1 MSNLKQLSAR
11 ERINLLL
18 DDNSFV
24 EIGAFVH
31 ARSTD
36 FNMTSIDT
44 PADGVITG
52 YGVIDGNLV
61 YVYSQDASVMNG
73 AIGEM
78 HAKKIS
84 RMYELAL
91 KVGAPVIGLIDCAGM
106 RLQEATDALNA
117 FGELYFKQTMASGVV
132 PQISAI
138 FGACGG
144 GVAMIPALTDFT
156 LMTRE
161 NARLFVN
168 TPNALENNDISKCD
182 TSSCD
187 YQSSVAGTVDYV
199 GDSEEDVLARIRMLI
214 SLLPA
219 NCDDEGEAVVCTDD
233 LNRENSVLASVKD
246 TAYILQDISDGHV
259 YFELKPDYAPEMVTA
274 FIRLNGMTVGAVANR
289 TEFLGEDGTVAKTE
303 PASLSSDGAVKAAEF
318 VSFCD
323 AFSIPVLT
331 LVNVEG
337 YKATMDE
344 EKTIAKACAKL
355 THAFAD
361 ATVPKVTVIIDKAF
375 GSAYLA
381 MNSRH
386 IGADMVYAYP
396 DAQIGMMNAQSAVK
410 IMYAHEIKESDN
422 ARQLIAD
429 KASEFEKMQNSPVSA
444 AARGY
449 VDDIIEPAA
458 TRKRVIAAFEMLY
471 TKREDRPA
479 KKHGTI

>member
-11 ERINLLL
+11 ERIDLLL

-36 FNMTSIDT
+36 FNMTSIET

-52 YGVIDGNLV
+52 YGIIDGNLV

-78 HAKKIS
+78 HAKKITKL
-84 RMYELAL
+84 YELAL
-91 KVGAPVIGLIDCAGM
+91 KVGAPVIGLVDCAGM

-117 FGELYFKQTMASGVV
+117 FGQLYFKQTMASGVI
-132 PQISAI
+132 PQITAI
-138 FGACGG
+138 FGTCGG

-156 LMTRE
+156 FMTKA

-168 TPNALENNDISKCD
+168 TPNALDNNEISKCD
-182 TSSCD
+182 TSSCE
-187 YQSSVAGTVDYV
+187 YQSTVCGAVDYA
-199 GDSEEDVLARIRMLI
+199 GEDEEDVLSKIRVLI

-219 NCDDEGEAVVCTDD
+219 NCDDESDYTDCADD
-233 LNRENSVLASVKD
+233 LNRENPALADVKD
-246 TAYILQDISDGHV
+246 TAYILSDISDQNMF
-259 YFELKPDYAPEMVTA
+259 FEVKADFAKEMVTG
-274 FIRLNGMTVGAVANR
+274 FIKLNGMTVGAVANR
-289 TEFLGEDGTVAKTE
+289 SEFLGADGTVEKT
-303 PASLSSDGAVKAAEF
+303 ADSVLTTDGAYKAARF
-318 VSFCD
+318 VDFCD

-337 YKATMDE
+337 YKATKDE
-344 EKTIAKACAKL
+344 EKTIARASAKL
-355 THAFAD
+355 TYAFAN
-361 ATVPKVTVIIDKAF
+361 ATVPKVTVVIDKAF

-386 IGADMVYAYP
+386 IGADVVYAYP
-396 DAQIGMMNAQSAVK
+396 DAQIGMMNATSAVK
-410 IMYAHEIKESDN
+410 IMYADEIKESSD
-422 ARQLIAD
+422 AQGLIAK
-429 KASEFEKMQNSPVSA
+429 KAADYEQIQNSPVSA
-444 AARGY
+444 ATRGY

-471 TKREDRPA
+471 TKREDRPD

>member
-1 MSNLKQLSAR
+1 
-11 ERINLLL
+11 
-18 DDNSFV
+18 
-24 EIGAFVH
+24 
-31 ARSTD
+31 
-36 FNMTSIDT
+36 
-44 PADGVITG
+44 
-52 YGVIDGNLV
+52 
-61 YVYSQDASVMNG
+61 
-73 AIGEM
+73 
-78 HAKKIS
+78 
-84 RMYELAL
+84 
-91 KVGAPVIGLIDCAGM
+91 M

-132 PQISAI
+132 PQIS
-138 FGACGG
+138 GHLWRLRRRCGYDSG
-144 GVAMIPALTDFT
+144 PYRFYSHDKREPPVFLLIP
-156 LMTRE
+156 
-161 NARLFVN
+161 
-168 TPNALENNDISKCD
+168 PNALENNDISKCD

-233 LNRENSVLASVKD
+233 LTGK
-246 TAYILQDISDGHV
+246 ILCLPLLRILPIFFRIFPDGHV

-479 KKHGTI
+479 KKTWYDLERGEYFMKKLTAFLCMLICILSLTACAQTGYRGYILI